1 VPEPFWYQHFSGARA
16 FLVSVLFWCQSV
28 CGVLSSP
35 ELFLLAGEFLRLY
48 VEEIIPRLR
57 YSVGQLPISF
67 PDPLYFYPRFFGPYV
82 SPSPWILWPLDF
94 SSACHSPAPPIL
106 QRLPFSSDCHS
117 PVPTILQCP
126 PSNDF
131 TRVEKRMLLFE

>member
-1 VPEPFWYQHFSGARA
+1 MSGPLVRA
-16 FLVSVLFWCQSV
+16 FFWCQSV

-57 YSVGQLPISF
+57 YSVGQLPIGF
-67 PDPLYFYPRFFGPYV
+67 PDPLYFYLRFFRPLRFSKPLDSLAPRFLQRLP
-82 SPSPWILWPLDF
+82 F
-94 SSACHSPAPPIL
+94 SSDCHSPAPPIL

-117 PVPTILQCP
+117 PAPTILQCP

-131 TRVEKRMLLFE
+131 TRMEKRMLLFE